1 MRRWSRAA
9 PPCHI
14 PQRAAIPNDSRR
26 DAQEGTVK
34 RSGLLVLSLLTL
46 SRAGPRNVAA
56 QQPTVHAVLFY
67 SPICPHCER
76 VIQNVLPG
84 VFTHFGGLPQF
95 HAGSVGHL
103 LTNGRLEI
111 LMVNVLEPE
120 GGALY
125 RTSILMHHLGPER
138 QGVPQLVCG
147 DSVLVGEF
155 EIPDQFPGLI
165 TAGWARGG
173 VPWPAIAGLAAAFP
187 SGYGPSRPGDSSAPA
202 RAPVASPTPGVATPH
217 APQPAV
223 SAPESGAASQPQGV
237 HAAAA
242 LVSRTAG
249 SPFRRTW
256 RTDPVGGSLAL
267 IVLAAMVLSMG
278 LTPTRVPGMVPRPWE
293 RAVPLVVVVGMG
305 VAAYL
310 AYVEV
315 TGAVAVCGPV
325 GDCNAVQQSRYARL
339 AGIPIAVLGLLGYGA
354 ILAAWIGARKGPSG
368 TRRWAAVLAFALS
381 VVGTIASAVLTA
393 LEPFAIGAVCAWCL
407 TSAVLMTLL
416 LWLLARPAHEAVAA
430 LRGAPP
436 RS

>member
-1 MRRWSRAA
+1 LNRPA
-9 PPCHI
+9 
-14 PQRAAIPNDSRR
+14 
-26 DAQEGTVK
+26 
-34 RSGLLVLSLLTL
+34 LLLLSLVTL
-46 SRAGPRNVAA
+46 CGARPRNAAA
-56 QQPTVHAVLFY
+56 QQPAVHAVLFY
-67 SPICPHCER
+67 SPLCPHCER
-76 VIQNVLPG
+76 VIQNALPG

-111 LMVNVLEPE
+111 LMVNVLEPA
-120 GGALY
+120 GAALY
-125 RTSILMHHLGPER
+125 RTSILMHNLDQER

-173 VPWPAIAGLAAAFP
+173 VPWPAIAGLATAFP
-187 SGYGPSRPGDSSAPA
+187 AGYAPA
-202 RAPVASPTPGVATPH
+202 RSADSSGPARGRAAAPAPRVPASQP
-217 APQPAV
+217 PQPAV
-223 SAPESGAASQPQGV
+223 AAPESSSASPSQGI

-242 LVSRTAG
+242 LVARTAG
-249 SPFRRTW
+249 SPFHQSW
-256 RTDPVGGSLAL
+256 RTDPVGVSLAL
-267 IVLAAMVLSMG
+267 IVLAAMLLSMG
-278 LTPTRVPGMVPRPWE
+278 LTPTRVPGIVPPRWE
-293 RAVPLVVVVGMG
+293 RAVPLVIVAGLG

-325 GDCNAVQQSRYARL
+325 GDCNAVQQSPYARL

-354 ILAAWIGARKGPSG
+354 ILAAWIGARVGPVG

-381 VVGTIASAVLTA
+381 AVGTLASALLTA

-407 TSAVLMTLL
+407 TSALLMTLL
-416 LWLLARPAHEAVAA
+416 LWLLARPAHDAVAA
-430 LRGAPP
+430 LRSAPP
-436 RS
+436 PS